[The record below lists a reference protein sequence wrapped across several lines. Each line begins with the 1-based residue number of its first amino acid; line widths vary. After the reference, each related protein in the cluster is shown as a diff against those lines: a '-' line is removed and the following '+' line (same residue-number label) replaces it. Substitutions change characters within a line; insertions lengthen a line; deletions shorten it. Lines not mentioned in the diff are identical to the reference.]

1 MKPEAKVKQSKVVS
15 RRSDQTQCLFRKSPF
30 ELSTVAIVKSKTKQ
44 IGMSLQKEI
53 HVIEGTHEL
62 KLPKIDNN
70 LPRKTHHPNYLFF
83 YQFDCAL
90 NLF

>member
-1 MKPEAKVKQSKVVS
+1 MKPEAKVKQSEVVS

-70 LPRKTHHPNYLFF
+70 F
-83 YQFDCAL
+83 YPGRLITLIIFSSI
-90 NLF
+90 NLTVR